1 MQGKPLLDYCLMT
14 AQTQT
19 GLIER
24 MFAVGAHFGYSRS
37 RRHPTTT
44 PYIFGSKNKV
54 EIFDLEKTSVLLAQA
69 KMFMETLGKEGKTA
83 LFVGGKNEAG
93 AAVKALAE
101 DIAMPYVA
109 GRWIGGTL
117 TNFSEIKKRLDRLAT
132 LLSQRESGELAKYT
146 KKERLLLDRE
156 IENLTN
162 RFGGI
167 ARLTTPP
174 SALVIVDTRKE
185 DIAVLEAHKMNIP
198 VVGIL
203 NSDCDMTLVTHPIV
217 GNDASRDSITFLL
230 SELTAGYK
238 KGLENKSIPPVA

>member
-14 AQTQT
+14 AQTYT
-19 GLIER
+19 DLIER

-101 DIAMPYVA
+101 DVGMPYVA

-167 ARLTTPP
+167 ARLTTSP

-203 NSDCDMTLVTHPIV
+203 NSDCDMTYVTHPVV
-217 GNDASRDSITFLL
+217 GNDASRDSIAFLL
-230 SELTAGYK
+230 GELVASYK
-238 KGLENKSIPPVA
+238 EGLENKNVPPGA